1 MGNVRPATTRL
12 LSRRNLPLFLKR
24 VIVLNWSLHP
34 YHLTTGVRL
43 ATLDEGAGRP
53 ILALHG
59 FTGTA
64 RRHLGSVIEALAS
77 NYRLIA
83 PDLRGYGAS
92 QPPPRDFPADFYMRD
107 ALDAAALV
115 EAVGCGP
122 VMVLGF
128 SDGAESALIL
138 AAERPDLVQGV
149 VAWGVSGVVS
159 AEMLASLRDW
169 LPVSAWGPERAAW
182 REAII
187 REHGQA
193 QLEPLI
199 SGWVAAAQAIYAA
212 GGDICLGRAERIRC
226 PVLLINGA
234 GEVGNTLRDVTTL
247 AARIPNCR
255 LEIIPDSGHAVHVDQ
270 AQRFMA
276 LVRAFSAECWPT

>member
-1 MGNVRPATTRL
+1 M
-12 LSRRNLPLFLKR
+12 LS
-24 VIVLNWSLHP
+24 WSLP
-34 YHLTTGVRL
+34 AYTLATGVRL
-43 ATLDEGAGRP
+43 ATLDEGGGPAV
-53 ILALHG
+53 LALHG

-64 RRHLGSVIEALAS
+64 RRHLGTVIEALVPD
-77 NYRLIA
+77 YRLLA

-92 QPPPRDFPADFYMRD
+92 QPPPRDFPPDFYVRD

-138 AAERPDLVQGV
+138 AAERPDLVRGV
-149 VAWGVSGVVS
+149 VAWGVSGVIS
-159 AEMLASLRDW
+159 AEMLASLHDW

-187 REHGQA
+187 REHGAA

-212 GGDICLGRAERIRC
+212 GGDICLGRAGAIRC

-234 GEVGNTLRDVTTL
+234 GEVGNTVRDVTAL
-247 AARIPNCR
+247 AACIPNCR
-255 LEIIPDSGHAVHVDQ
+255 LEIVPDSGHAVHQDQ
-270 AQRFMA
+270 PERFLA
-276 LVRAFSAECWPT
+276 LVRAFSAENTLP